1 MASAENLSQLHPTI
15 KLPDATRGK
24 NSSLNLGYQ
33 LLFSVMLAIP
43 FVWLAWLAQS
53 NLYLSNQ
60 HAHLITKAL
69 QALQRGRLEII
80 GFTYPPLPF
89 LLTALYPK
97 PFTPAVIAALAGGAT
112 AWLLLSHLI
121 QVPFPAIGKIILVFS
136 LAILPASLFIATQ
149 SMGDMVTLLLF
160 LIAWNQFIRFTR
172 AGETWSGFVAGL
184 VLGLAFFFNP
194 YALIYGLIYALASP
208 LFYHWENKPL
218 LQRNWQ
224 DDLTL
229 VVVIAFPTLLA
240 FFSWSYLNWVFSG
253 NPWRFLND
261 PASPLF
267 TYMNPEIAPAYGL
280 QAALWSSLN
289 DLIRL
294 PLYPLIGII
303 VLTVS
308 PRRFLAYLTP
318 FLVSILVRSFGF
330 AYPQPFALTIYSVVA
345 IAGIPRR
352 APKIWGWILIPVA
365 LVNLLIA
372 FSTMQQSSELRSW
385 ENLLVNQKPE
395 SSDEFEWKVA
405 QIFAQAPPGS
415 ILTDDRSSY
424 RIIARAET
432 SKPFLLP
439 GDTEFILA
447 LSAPQ
452 RYVNYILIPTGEV
465 WGGDQVA
472 ARFGD
477 HEPAHFVLEAAWPG
491 WKLFRKE
498 GAQPLLN
505 QPIFGFP

>member
-1 MASAENLSQLHPTI
+1 MESAEKLSQQHPAI
-15 KLPDATRGK
+15 NLPDGTQGK
-24 NSSLNLGYQ
+24 SISLNLGYQ
-33 LLFSVMLAIP
+33 LVFCLILATP
-43 FVWLAWLAQS
+43 FIWLAWLAQS

-69 QALQRGRLEII
+69 QALQHGRLEII

-89 LLTALYPK
+89 LLTAIYPK
-97 PFTPAVIAALAGGAT
+97 AITPAVIAALAGGAT
-112 AWLLLSHLI
+112 AWLLLYHLSE
-121 QVPFPAIGKIILVFS
+121 VPFPAIGKIILVFS
-136 LAILPASLFIATQ
+136 LAIMPASLFIATQ
-149 SMGDMVTLLLF
+149 SLGDMVTLLLF

-194 YALIYGLIYALASP
+194 YALIYGLIYAFASP
-208 LFYHWENKPL
+208 LFYRWENKPH

-240 FFSWSYLNWVFSG
+240 FFSWSYLNWIFSG
-253 NPWRFLND
+253 DPWRFLND

-267 TYMNPEIAPAYGL
+267 TYMNPEVTPVYSI

-289 DLIRL
+289 DIARL

-303 VLTVS
+303 VLTIS
-308 PRRFLAYLTP
+308 KRRFLAYLTP
-318 FLVSILVRSFGF
+318 FMVSTFVRSFGL

-352 APKIWGWILIPVA
+352 APRIWGWILIPVA
-365 LVNLLIA
+365 LINLLIA

-385 ENLLVNQKPE
+385 ENLLIDQKPE
-395 SSDEFEWKVA
+395 SSDEYELKVA
-405 QIFAQAPPGS
+405 QIFAKAPRRS

-432 SKPFLLP
+432 AEPFLLP
-439 GDTEFILA
+439 ADSEFILA

-452 RYVNYILIPTGEV
+452 RYVKYILVPTSEV

-472 ARFGD
+472 ARFGNGA
-477 HEPAHFVLEAAWPG
+477 PADFVLEAAWPG
-491 WKLFRKE
+491 WKLYRKE
-498 GAQPLLN
+498 GVQPLIN